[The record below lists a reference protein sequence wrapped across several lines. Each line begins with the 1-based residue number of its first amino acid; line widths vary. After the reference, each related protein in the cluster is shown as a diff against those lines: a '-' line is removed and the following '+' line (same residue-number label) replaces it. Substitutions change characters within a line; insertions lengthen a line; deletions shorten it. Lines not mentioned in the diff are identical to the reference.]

1 MTLKKS
7 IATEG
12 SGGITLTSEDIE
24 DIITVIN

>member
-7 IATEG
+7 IATKG
-12 SGGITLTSEDIE
+12 SGITLTSEDIE